1 MRRGW
6 GVVIWLVGTLLAIAV
21 IGENLYLGA
30 GLAIGFGI
38 VFGVFNLVVFLKGG

>member
-6 GVVIWLVGTLLAIAV
+6 GWVIWLVGTLLAIAV
-21 IGENLYLGA
+21 IGENLYLGL

-38 VFGVFNLVVFLKGG
+38 VFGAFNLFAFLKGK